1 MPLSDS
7 DITDLWIDGRDLA
20 PDIAGIPQQLQGRD
34 VIAQDL
40 KHAILD
46 SGILVALI
54 GERSPLKWAGNLQ
67 KLELLAEDD
76 PRIIPGSVIVERDR
90 VQRGRIY
97 LFAETVLGQVK
108 LNGALDQTAEGS
120 PATVTLETL

>member
-1 MPLSDS
+1 MQNGDV
-7 DITDLWIDGRDLA
+7 TDLWIDGRDLA

-54 GERSPLKWAGNLQ
+54 GERSPMKWAANLQ
-67 KLELLAEDD
+67 ALELLAEED
-76 PRIIPGSVIVERDR
+76 PRIIPGSVLVERDQ
-90 VQRGRIY
+90 VEKGRIY
-97 LFAETVLGQVK
+97 LFAETSLGKIQ
-108 LNGALDQTAEGS
+108 LGGMLDESNNA
-120 PATVTLETL
+120 TLETL